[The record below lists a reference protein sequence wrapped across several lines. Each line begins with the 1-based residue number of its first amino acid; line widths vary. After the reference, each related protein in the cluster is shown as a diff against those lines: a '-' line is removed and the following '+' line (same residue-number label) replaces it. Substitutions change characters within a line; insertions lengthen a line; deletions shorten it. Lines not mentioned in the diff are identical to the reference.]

1 MARPTPDCPSKVE
14 ILVIGNSHTTGIEAA
29 LTEKTRPLIDV
40 VNLAVFFD
48 PEQRRNKVLRSE
60 IADLFQPK
68 RIFCTF
74 GGSEHSVLGLLE
86 SPVKFDFMT
95 PNNPS
100 VDPSRKLVLE
110 GLVRET
116 LLRAMTNA
124 LNNAREL
131 RRLYE
136 CPITHLCTP
145 PPFRELGAQS
155 VLPRVFHDRLA
166 LGISPPPIRK
176 KLHELHSDV
185 ARASQAAL
193 GIGFLGAPA
202 GCMDADGYLLPQYW
216 SNDPTHGNL
225 QYGALVI
232 EQILEMAGG

>member
-48 PEQRRNKVLRSE
+48 PENRRNKVLRSE
-60 IADLFQPK
+60 IADLFRPK

-100 VDPSRKLVLE
+100 LDPSRKFVLE
-110 GLVRET
+110 GLVRAT

-124 LNNAREL
+124 LDNARDL
-131 RRLYE
+131 RHLYE
-136 CPITHLCTP
+136 CPITIFARRLRFASWARSRCCPGCFKIGWPWASARQQFARNCTNCTAT
-145 PPFRELGAQS
+145 L
-155 VLPRVFHDRLA
+155 L
-166 LGISPPPIRK
+166 
-176 KLHELHSDV
+176 
-185 ARASQAAL
+185 
-193 GIGFLGAPA
+193 APA
-202 GCMDADGYLLPQYW
+202 KLPW
-216 SNDPTHGNL
+216 
-225 QYGALVI
+225 ALVFWVCPPLAWMPTATYCPSTGATI
-232 EQILEMAGG
+232 RHMATRNTVLW